1 VSERR
6 STRGAPAPAGALQC
20 LIAACLALGLPAGAY
35 ASSGGPGEPNCRSGR
50 TVFHHNGIRAFVV
63 VRFEAPRSQEGSEYK
78 TFYVCRPGWRTPR
91 VFHRGSPFT
100 RESMEGLRLF
110 GQRLGFV
117 DYSSGIQSGS
127 EVQVGW
133 VDLRIGR
140 VRTAVINASEG
151 LTEGNEE
158 EPGLPMVPS
167 DRVKFAIAG
176 DGTVAVAGEGGGE
189 AEEWEVCLLPVEVH
203 SLGKPRQ
210 LFLTKARQEAVDL
223 DSIAIDRTS
232 VKWRTKNGVRASAAR

>member
-1 VSERR
+1 MRLRKSSLTVV
-6 STRGAPAPAGALQC
+6 AL
-20 LIAACLALGLPAGAY
+20 ITASVTVGLPVGAQ
-35 ASSGGPGEPNCRSGR
+35 ASSGGPAKPNCRSGR
-50 TVFHHNGIRAFVV
+50 TVFRHGGIRAFVLV
-63 VRFEAPRSQEGSEYK
+63 GFEAPRSQEGSEFK

-91 VFHRGSPFT
+91 VFYQGSPFT
-100 RESMEGLRLF
+100 TEAMEGFRLF

-117 DYSSGIQSGS
+117 DYSAGVQSGS
-127 EVQVGW
+127 EVKVGW

-167 DRVKFAIAG
+167 GRVKFAIAS
-176 DGTVAVAGEGGGE
+176 DGTVAVAGEGGAE
-189 AEEWEVCLLPVEVH
+189 ADEWEVCLLPVELR

-223 DSIAIDRTS
+223 DSIAINSTT
-232 VKWRTKNGVRASAAR
+232 VKWRSKKGVPASAPR

>member
-1 VSERR
+1 MPLRKPS
-6 STRGAPAPAGALQC
+6 STVIAL
-20 LIAACLALGLPAGAY
+20 ITASLAFGLPAGAY
-35 ASSGGPGEPNCRSGR
+35 ASSGGPAKPNCRSGR
-50 TVFHHNGIRAFVV
+50 TVFHHGGIRAFVV
-63 VRFEAPRSQEGSEYK
+63 VRFEVPRSQAGSEYK

-91 VFHRGSPFT
+91 VFYRGAPFT
-100 RESMEGLRLF
+100 NESMTGLRLF

-140 VRTAVINASEG
+140 VRTAAINANEG

-158 EPGLPMVPS
+158 EPGLPTVPAG
-167 DRVKFAIAG
+167 RVKFAIAS
-176 DGTVAVAGEGGGE
+176 DGTVAVAGEGGE
-189 AEEWEVCLLPVEVH
+189 PFEWEVCLLPVELH

-210 LFLTKARQEAVDL
+210 LFVAKKGQEGVDL
-223 DSIAIDRTS
+223 DSIAIDGTS
-232 VKWRTKNGVRASAAR
+232 VKWHSLKGVPASAPR

>member
-1 VSERR
+1 MSLRKQSPTGV
-6 STRGAPAPAGALQC
+6 AL
-20 LIAACLALGLPAGAY
+20 ITALALGLPAGAR
-35 ASSGGPGEPNCRSGR
+35 ASSGPPVKPSCRSGR
-50 TVFHHNGIRAFVV
+50 TVFHHDGIRAFVV

-91 VFHRGSPFT
+91 VFYKGAHFA

-117 DYSSGIQSGS
+117 DYSSGVQSGS

-151 LTEGNEE
+151 LTEGNEK

-167 DRVKFAIAG
+167 DRVKFAIAS
-176 DGTVAVAGEGGGE
+176 DGTVAVAGEGGE
-189 AEEWEVCLLPVEVH
+189 PEEWEVCLLPVELH

-223 DSIAIDRTS
+223 DSIAIDRST
-232 VKWRTKNGVRASAAR
+232 VKWRSKKGVSASAPR